1 LLKPSQL
8 RELIWAEKLHYS
20 VFTLLHPSTMLSLH
34 YYVHMVL
41 CASAHLGVHVQ
52 AIHLKHDAQLG
63 NSPDA
68 YTLASGSCPPGY
80 AAISSTSECDAAA
93 SALGL
98 TPGPGVSHA
107 WGGSCAKWDGGWGA
121 WGSTWYW
128 HYGSTQFSAELICA
142 VSLAPTSVASAT
154 LSTPSPT
161 PSPTSSPTPS
171 PTLSPTL
178 SPTPSPS
185 FPSAPASQGAIAAVG
200 DPHLQN
206 IHGERFDVMKPGR
219 HVLIHIPRG
228 EPFKTTLLHV
238 EAEAS
243 RLGGQCSD
251 MYFQR
256 LNVSGAWAE
265 ARQPGGYHFESQ
277 SVVNRSPEWIS
288 LGKLEL
294 KVVHGRTEQGTP
306 YLNFYVK
313 HLRRVGRAVGGLLGE
328 DDHSDVETPLE
339 ACAQRISL
347 LAQSADMNSHASA
360 LSLAVASLE

>member
-107 WGGSCAKWDGGWGA
+107 WGGSCAKWDGGWAA
-121 WGSTWYW
+121 WGSNWYW
-128 HYGSTQFSAELICA
+128 YSASIMPTSSIICA
-142 VSLAPTSVASAT
+142 AV
-154 LSTPSPT
+154 
-161 PSPTSSPTPS
+161 PSPTSSS
-171 PTLSPTL
+171 
-178 SPTPSPS
+178 
-185 FPSAPASQGAIAAVG
+185 SASTAAAGAIAATG

-206 IHGERFDVMKPGR
+206 IYGERFDVMKPGR

-251 MYFQR
+251 MYFQS
-256 LNVSGAWAE
+256 LNVTGAWAE
-265 ARQPGGYHFESQ
+265 AKQPGGLHYDSQ
-277 SVVNRSPEWIS
+277 VAVNATAEWDRFGLI
-288 LGKLEL
+288 EL
-294 KVVHGRTEQGTP
+294 KIVHGRTQQGIP
-306 YLNFYVK
+306 YLNFYVR
-313 HLRRVGRAVGGLLGE
+313 HLGRAGSAVGGLLGA
-328 DDHSDVETPLE
+328 DDHSDAEAVPE
-339 ACAQRISL
+339 ACVQRLSL
-347 LAQSADMNSHASA
+347 LAQSADLRAHGSAASV
-360 LSLAVASLE
+360 AVGEL